1 MSGGHCMS
9 MRPNVGEANGRSA
22 DAARGQRESF
32 VMRKTQQ
39 PGTKLRSPFTFSAF
53 RSVRILEVELG
64 HELPAI
70 PAELA
75 SGKRHDV
82 AFVLVRLH
90 SVPIGSVALELGE
103 HGLNASDHARAI
115 WSELSSDINEHLVE
129 DGLGRASELPA
140 GGLRSRSRPRC
151 LQARDAALA
160 EAPLATVVIATRDRP
175 GSLEVCLDSVLRL
188 DYPRYEVIV
197 VDNAPTTSETRD
209 LVENRYGGHLD
220 VRYVRHDRR
229 GLARARNRG
238 LAEARGELVAFTDD
252 DVIVDRWWLLGL
264 ATGFDA
270 DRIGCVTGM
279 ILPAEIETPSQAWLE
294 QYGGFTKGFRKRMFD
309 ISENR
314 PETILFPYAAGMFG
328 SGANMAFRTEILRRI
343 GGFDAAIGAGTRAR
357 GGEDLAAF
365 FDVVADGY
373 TLVYAPGALV
383 YHRHRRDYESLR
395 EQAYAYGV
403 GLGAYLTKV
412 VVDKP
417 TRLFDITRRLP
428 HGVTYLLSSASEKN
442 ASKGVDY
449 PSELSRMER
458 RGMLYGPIAYLRSR
472 REATMFVQGNFAH
485 ERMLDA
491 TGNADTDDA
500 RQYRSK

>member
-1 MSGGHCMS
+1 M
-9 MRPNVGEANGRSA
+9 P
-22 DAARGQRESF
+22 
-32 VMRKTQQ
+32 KTKQA
-39 PGTKLRSPFTFSAF
+39 GAGFRSPITFPAF
-53 RSVRILEVELG
+53 RSVRIVEVELAD
-64 HELPAI
+64 ELPAI
-70 PAELA
+70 PAELP

-90 SVPIGSVALELGE
+90 SVPLGAVAIELGVR
-103 HGLNASDHARAI
+103 GLNAADHARAI
-115 WSELSSDINEHLVE
+115 WSELGDDINEHLAE
-129 DGLGRASELPA
+129 DGLTRASELPI

-151 LQARDAALA
+151 LEARDAALA
-160 EAPLATVVIATRDRP
+160 QAPLATVVIATRGRRS
-175 GSLEVCLDSVLRL
+175 SLEVCLDSILGL
-188 DYPRYEVIV
+188 HYPRYEVIV
-197 VDNAPTTSETRD
+197 VDNAPTTSETKD
-209 LVENRYGGHLD
+209 LIENRYGSGPD

-238 LAEARGELVAFTDD
+238 LAEARGDLVAFTDD
-252 DVIVDRWWLLGL
+252 DVIVDRWWLLAL
-264 ATGFDA
+264 AAGFAA
-270 DRIGCVTGM
+270 DSVGCVTGM
-279 ILPAEIETPSQAWLE
+279 ILPTEIETPSQAWLE

-309 ISENR
+309 IYENR
-314 PETILFPYAAGMFG
+314 PQAVLFPYAAGMFG
-328 SGANMAFRTEILRRI
+328 SGANMAFRTDILRRL
-343 GGFDAAIGAGTRAR
+343 GGFDSAIGAGTRAR

-428 HGVTYLLSSASEKN
+428 HGVSYMLSSASEKN
-442 ASKGVDY
+442 AGKGADY
-449 PSELSRMER
+449 PSELSWMER

-472 REATMFVQGNFAH
+472 REATMLLQGNVAH
-485 ERMLDA
+485 DRVLDA
-491 TGNADTDDA
+491 TGNFDTDDA
-500 RQYRSK
+500 SRYRSE